1 MASVQMGAWN
11 SILGL
16 ISGHKRS
23 VFELS
28 PIRQDLEA
36 MTGDQRGAAGVEP
49 GAQNDI
55 AVVNVREHM
64 GRRPAL
70 NCVPPEAVT
79 S

>member
-1 MASVQMGAWN
+1 
-11 SILGL
+11 
-16 ISGHKRS
+16 
-23 VFELS
+23 
-28 PIRQDLEA
+28 
-36 MTGDQRGAAGVEP
+36 MTGDQRGAAGGEP